1 MPVRVVTDSTADLPP
16 EIACELGITVVPL
29 KVLFGEETYRESV
42 DITPDRFFQMLRE
55 HPVHP
60 TTTQPSV
67 GDFLEAYERL
77 AADAD
82 GILSIHISAKLS
94 GTLGAAQAA
103 RAALP
108 KPCPREGPEARA
120 GWVEDEGPEA
130 RAGWVPVELV
140 DSGTASMAMGLA
152 VIKAARAAQAGAS
165 LAEATA
171 VARDILGRFRLWAML
186 DTLEYIRRG
195 GRIGRAQAFLGS
207 VLQVKPIIT
216 VQDGEVYPV
225 ERVRTRS
232 RALQRLAELAL
243 SFPAAE
249 EFVVLDA
256 TTPEDSDWLEGQLRA
271 AHPQVP
277 VTRARLGAVLG
288 THCGPG
294 AVGVVT
300 LLAP

>member
-16 EIACELGITVVPL
+16 EIAHELGITVVPL
-29 KVLFGEETYRESV
+29 RVLFGEETYREGI
-42 DITPDRFFQMLRE
+42 DITPDRFFQMLE
-55 HPVHP
+55 ENSVHP

-67 GDFLEAYERL
+67 GDFLETYERL

-103 RAALP
+103 RTALS
-108 KPCPREGPEARA
+108 KPRA
-120 GWVEDEGPEA
+120 M
-130 RAGWVPVELV
+130 ELI

-152 VIKAARAAQAGAS
+152 VIKAARAARVGAS
-165 LAEATA
+165 LTEAAA
-171 VARDILGRFRLWAML
+171 VARDVLGRFRLWAML

-216 VQDGEVYPV
+216 VHEGEVHPV

-243 SFPAAE
+243 AFPAAE
-249 EFVVLDA
+249 EFVVLDS

-271 AHPQVP
+271 AHPQAP

-294 AVGVVT
+294 AVGVGT
-300 LLAP
+300 LVAP